1 MKEVQAFVQDKPQLG
16 FALILQLT
24 GVNGNQQ
31 FDKITRT
38 KTVESVLA
46 SLDAQG
52 IKNYIDHILTQA
64 DESDGEYV
72 VWYLLIRSSLMILS

>member
-1 MKEVQAFVQDKPQLG
+1 VKEVQAFVQDKPQLG

-31 FDKITRT
+31 FDKFTKT

-52 IKNYIDHILTQA
+52 IKNYIDYILTQT

-72 VWYLLIRSSLMILS
+72 VQYLLL

>member
-1 MKEVQAFVQDKPQLG
+1 MKEVQAFVQDKPQLA

-31 FDKITRT
+31 FDKITKT

-52 IKNYIDHILTQA
+52 IKNYIDYILIQT

-72 VWYLLIRSSLMILS
+72 V

>member
-16 FALILQLT
+16 FALILRLT

-31 FDKITRT
+31 FDKVTKT

-52 IKNYIDHILTQA
+52 IKNYIDYILTQT

-72 VWYLLIRSSLMILS
+72 VYYLLRSSLMILS